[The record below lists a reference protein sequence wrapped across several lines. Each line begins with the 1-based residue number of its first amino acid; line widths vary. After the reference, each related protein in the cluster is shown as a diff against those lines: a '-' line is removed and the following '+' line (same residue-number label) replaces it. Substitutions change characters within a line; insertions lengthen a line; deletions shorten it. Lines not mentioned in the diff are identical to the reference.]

1 MIIIKFFSSFGTS
14 DGCIEA
20 YTRVS
25 ELKRDPL
32 FNKAY
37 TFTTNDD
44 YTHAIILNTAMPKL
58 SIPKENVIGLA
69 FQPIEFLNLT
79 QQFVNYAVSNI
90 GRYFIGKKG
99 HLPSPFEEHFSY
111 MWHITP
117 LTEMPKKTKKMSI
130 MISKKTHTNGHIYRH
145 AICSSILNTNLPIDI
160 YGNGCKYYST
170 INDDR
175 IKGEFVSKEPHL
187 EYQYH
192 IAIENVATPHY
203 FSEKIMD
210 TLLCNTIPIYL
221 GCENIDNYFPD
232 SVIKLSG
239 NIEEDMAMLHEICF
253 NDSPEF
259 IKNINVDKVKE
270 TISFSNIVKMFI
282 N

>member
-37 TFTTNDD
+37 TFTTNDN

-69 FQPIEFLNLT
+69 FEPIEFLNLT

-117 LTEMPKKTKKMSI
+117 LPEMPIKTKKMSI
-130 MISKKTHTNGHIYRH
+130 MVSNKTHTNGHIYRH
-145 AICSSILNTNLPIDI
+145 AICSSILNTKLPIDI
-160 YGNGCKYYST
+160 YGNGCKYYNT
-170 INDDR
+170 IKDDR

-192 IAIENVATPHY
+192 IAIENVVTPHY

-210 TLLCNTIPIYL
+210 TLLCNTTPIYL

-239 NIEEDMAMLHEICF
+239 NIEEDMAMLHQICF

-282 N
+282 D